1 MCCVELLNFID
12 RQTIGSLQLPLIL
25 SFPLLF
31 CLPLPLLFLLPLF
44 FTPPQQLKILG
55 LFLPE
60 HFLTLFFKLVGD
72 FVILHAFLSLEALRA
87 FVAVEGGFSCLYN
100 WNIQIP
106 RHSLNNL
113 RIITLLYQNPILLFT
128 FLLPMLIHILPLLIL
143 PNEFKL
149 PWIPLLL
156 NLFFLL
162 PRTVLLMIGQK

>member
-1 MCCVELLNFID
+1 MCCVELLDFID

-25 SFPLLF
+25 SFSLLF
-31 CLPLPLLFLLPLF
+31 CLPLPLPLLFLLPLF

-60 HFLTLFFKLVGD
+60 HFLTLFFKLMGD

-128 FLLPMLIHILPLLIL
+128 FLLPMLIQIPLP